1 MVLRGLQ
8 KTGLLD
14 YPGLLSC
21 TVFTG
26 GCNFRCPFCHNASL
40 VRGGGEEMSE
50 EAFFAFLDKRKGL
63 LDGVCVTGGEPCLHD
78 DLPDFLRRI
87 KERGYKVK
95 LDTNG
100 SRPEML
106 KRLLDARL
114 VDYVAMDVKNAPE
127 KYPFTGGTSDGA
139 WERVKESL
147 GILKDSGVPYELRTT
162 LVKGHHTPDDLA
174 AIGKAVA
181 PAPLYFLQNFEDSG
195 DVLTEGLSGFSREEL
210 DTLLAAVLP
219 YLPTAKLRG
228 VY

>member
-40 VRGGGEEMSE
+40 VTGDGERLDE
-50 EAFFAFLDKRKGL
+50 EEFFAFLTKRQGL
-63 LDGVCVTGGEPCLHD
+63 LDGVCVTGGEPCLHK

-87 KERGYKVK
+87 KEKGYSVK

-106 KRLLDARL
+106 ALILKEGL
-114 VDYVAMDVKNAPE
+114 VDYVAMDIKNSPE
-127 KYPFTGGTSDGA
+127 KYPFTCGTAESA
-139 WERVKESL
+139 WDAVEESL
-147 GILKDSGVPYELRTT
+147 SLLKKSGVAFELRTT
-162 LVKGHHTPDDLA
+162 LVKGHHTEADMA
-174 AIGKAVA
+174 AIGQAVA
-181 PAPLYFLQNFEDSG
+181 PVPLYFLQSFEDSG
-195 DVLTEGLSGFSREEL
+195 DVLEAGLSAFSKEEL
-210 DTLLAAVLP
+210 AALLAAVLP
-219 YLPTAKLRG
+219 YLPSAKLRG

>member
-26 GCNFRCPFCHNASL
+26 GCNFLCAFCHNASL
-40 VRGGGEEMSE
+40 VKGGGDVIPTEE
-50 EAFFAFLDKRKGL
+50 FFAFLDKRKGL
-63 LDGVCVTGGEPCLHD
+63 LDGVCVTGGEPCLQK

-87 KERGYKVK
+87 KEKGYQVK

-100 SRPEML
+100 SYPDVL
-106 KRLLDARL
+106 ASLLGEGL
-114 VDYVAMDVKNAPE
+114 VDYVAMDVKNSPE
-127 KYPFTGGTSDGA
+127 KYSLTAGKEGM
-139 WERVKESL
+139 WEKVARSMALLKES
-147 GILKDSGVPYELRTT
+147 GCAYELRTT
-162 LVKGHHTPDDLA
+162 LVKGHHTPGDMEK
-174 AIGKAVA
+174 IGKEIAG
-181 PAPLYFLQNFEDSG
+181 APLYFLQNFEDSG
-195 DVLTEGLSGFSREEL
+195 DILTDGLSGFSREEL

-219 YLPTAKLRG
+219 YVPNAKLRG

>member
-14 YPGLLSC
+14 YPELLSC

-40 VRGGGEEMSE
+40 VRGDGERLAE
-50 EAFFAFLDKRKGL
+50 EEFFAFLDKRRGL

-78 DLPDFLRRI
+78 DLPDFLRKI
-87 KERGYKVK
+87 KEKGYRVK

-106 KRLLDARL
+106 SFLLKEGL
-114 VDYVAMDVKNAPE
+114 LDYVAMDVKNAPE
-127 KYPFTGGTSDGA
+127 KYAFTCGTKESA
-139 WERVKESL
+139 WEKVKESL
-147 GILKDSGVPYELRTT
+147 ALLKASGVTYELRTT
-162 LVKGHHTPDDLA
+162 LVKGHHTEADLS
-174 AIGKAVA
+174 AIAQAVA
-181 PAPLYFLQNFEDSG
+181 PVPLYFLQNFEDSG
-195 DVLTEGLSGFSREEL
+195 DVLSEGLSGFSREEL
-210 DTLLAAVLP
+210 EGLLSAVRP

-228 VY
+228 VC

>member
-1 MVLRGLQ
+1 MILRGLQ

-14 YPGLLSC
+14 FPGLLSC

-40 VRGGGEEMSE
+40 VGGGGEELSE
-50 EAFFAFLDKRKGL
+50 EELLAFLDKRKGL

-78 DLPDFLRRI
+78 DLPRLLRAI

-106 KRLLDARL
+106 SRLLSEGL
-114 VDYVAMDVKNAPE
+114 LDYVAMDIKNAPE
-127 KYPFTGGTSDGA
+127 KYPFTCGT
-139 WERVKESL
+139 KESAWDKVTESL
-147 GILKDSGVPYELRTT
+147 ALLRESGVTFELRTT
-162 LVKGHHTPDDLA
+162 LVKGHHTPADLV

-195 DVLTEGLSGFSREEL
+195 DVLTDGLSGFSKEEL
-210 DTLLAAVLP
+210 GELLDAVLP
-219 YLPTAKLRG
+219 YLPNAKLRG

>member
-40 VRGGGEEMSE
+40 VTGGGDILPEEE
-50 EAFFAFLDKRKGL
+50 FFAFLDKRKGL
-63 LDGVCVTGGEPCLHD
+63 LDGVCVTGGEPCLQK

-87 KERGYKVK
+87 KEKGYRVK

-100 SRPEML
+100 SYPAML
-106 KRLLDARL
+106 SLLLTEGL
-114 VDYVAMDVKNAPE
+114 VDYVAMDVKNSPD
-127 KYPFTGGTSDGA
+127 KYPLTAGKEGV
-139 WERVKESL
+139 WENVLQSLALLKES
-147 GILKDSGVPYELRTT
+147 GCAYELRTT
-162 LVKGHHTPDDLA
+162 LVKGHHTVSDMEK
-174 AIGKAVA
+174 IGKEIAG
-181 PAPLYFLQNFEDSG
+181 APLYFLQNFEDSG
-195 DVLTEGLSGFSREEL
+195 DILTDGLSGFSREEL
-210 DTLLAAVLP
+210 DTLLSAILP
-219 YLPTAKLRG
+219 YVPNAKLRG